1 MRIFGL
7 TITRQPE
14 SEEMKELRILLRE
27 EKKLRE
33 KAARD
38 KQKADRELKEATE
51 KAEKEVQEVLE
62 YLRKD
67 GFSDEHIK
75 TASWNGRLMALATK
89 AHRYDQMKSKSQAA
103 KKKVT
108 KIPKVLKPG
117 SQKPSKSNA
126 TTGKKDRVEILYG

>member
-33 KAARD
+33 KVARD

-51 KAEKEVQEVLE
+51 KAEKEEAKRLLKQQKTKKAEAITHLEVAE
-62 YLRKD
+62 RYN
-67 GFSDEHIK
+67 E
-75 TASWNGRLMALATK
+75 ALLQAEG
-89 AHRYDQMKSKSQAA
+89 ARAA
-103 KKKVT
+103 KLTALIETRLEKAANLGF
-108 KIPKVLKPG
+108 PLKG
-117 SQKPSKSNA
+117 
-126 TTGKKDRVEILYG
+126 TITGTIAHYGN